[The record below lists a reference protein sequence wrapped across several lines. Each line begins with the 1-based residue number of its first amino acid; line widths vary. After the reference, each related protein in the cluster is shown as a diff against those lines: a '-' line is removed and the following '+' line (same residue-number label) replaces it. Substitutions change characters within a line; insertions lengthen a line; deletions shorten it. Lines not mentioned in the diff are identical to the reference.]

1 MSADCIRR
9 RCDGSL
15 FHFHAR
21 GPAVPK
27 ERRSPNDDSV
37 RGTAVRRSSTQLIS
51 DQLWHALAAADGMMR
66 STKYRTV
73 RQQTIMN
80 NRTQLVLDIRR
91 KGDTDGPRKKL
102 LDFGG
107 SNKYHVTLGVRVSI
121 WLWLPW
127 VEDARRTIHPRYS
140 VCIACIGA
148 GSSRHATR
156 DIFIFIFIHH
166 NR

>member
-1 MSADCIRR
+1 MQEHNKAWWNKNVLRWRLKVSADCIRR

-66 STKYRTV
+66 STNYRTV
-73 RQQTIMN
+73 RHGIQTIMN

-121 WLWLPW
+121 
-127 VEDARRTIHPRYS
+127 RGS
-140 VCIACIGA
+140 VAEG
-148 GSSRHATR
+148 GVDVT
-156 DIFIFIFIHH
+156 
-166 NR
+166 